1 MFGTKINTTV
11 FFVEKV
17 MFECLQVMA
26 DHRVRSGWNLSDT
39 GGDCITGSLLP
50 ADTRDP
56 WGEGPDSDQYA
67 LCYKLA
73 WGRLMYDTSRYIQ
86 VFELTQKW
94 SLCFYLSLWVSSAVS
109 DVFFLFLWSRHLA
122 AQIVSHRARLPS
134 KACVQPDVSVTYF
147 IIGSNQ
153 HQSPIKHEAVADG
166 GCVLRCLVC
175 LSGSV
180 KYLLIRKK
188 GNPCFPAGWMLPSTA
203 FND

>member
-1 MFGTKINTTV
+1 MRGLIQINMLYVTNLPEADSCMTHRGTFRYLRSHRSDRSV
-11 FFVEKV
+11 FISA
-17 MFECLQVMA
+17 FE
-26 DHRVRSGWNLSDT
+26 
-39 GGDCITGSLLP
+39 SLL
-50 ADTRDP
+50 
-56 WGEGPDSDQYA
+56 Q
-67 LCYKLA
+67 CQ
-73 WGRLMYDTSRYIQ
+73 M
-86 VFELTQKW
+86 F
-94 SLCFYLSLWVSSAVS
+94 
-109 DVFFLFLWSRHLA
+109 FFLFLWSRHLA

-188 GNPCFPAGWMLPSTA
+188 GNPCFPAG
-203 FND
+203 

>member
-1 MFGTKINTTV
+1 MRGLIQINMLYVTNLPEADSCMTHRGT
-11 FFVEKV
+11 FRY
-17 MFECLQVMA
+17 L
-26 DHRVRSGWNLSDT
+26 RSHSFSSDR
-39 GGDCITGSLLP
+39 S
-50 ADTRDP
+50 
-56 WGEGPDSDQYA
+56 
-67 LCYKLA
+67 
-73 WGRLMYDTSRYIQ
+73 
-86 VFELTQKW
+86 V
-94 SLCFYLSLWVSSAVS
+94 FYLSLRVSSAVS
-109 DVFFLFLWSRHLA
+109 DGFFLFLWSRHLA

-188 GNPCFPAGWMLPSTA
+188 GNPCFPAG
-203 FND
+203 

>member
-1 MFGTKINTTV
+1 MRGLIQINMLYVTNLPEADSCMTHRGTFRYLRSHSFSSDRSV
-11 FFVEKV
+11 FISA
-17 MFECLQVMA
+17 FE
-26 DHRVRSGWNLSDT
+26 
-39 GGDCITGSLLP
+39 SLLQ
-50 ADTRDP
+50 RQM
-56 WGEGPDSDQYA
+56 G
-67 LCYKLA
+67 
-73 WGRLMYDTSRYIQ
+73 
-86 VFELTQKW
+86 
-94 SLCFYLSLWVSSAVS
+94 
-109 DVFFLFLWSRHLA
+109 FLFLWSRHLA

-188 GNPCFPAGWMLPSTA
+188 GNPCFPAG
-203 FND
+203 